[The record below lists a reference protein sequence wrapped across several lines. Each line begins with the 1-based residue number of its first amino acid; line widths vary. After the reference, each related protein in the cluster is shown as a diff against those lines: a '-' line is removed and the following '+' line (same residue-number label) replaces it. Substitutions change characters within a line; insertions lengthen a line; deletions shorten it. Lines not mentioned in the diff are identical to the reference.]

1 MNNTHTEFERYYQ
14 QVRTRQK
21 RDTFGWSLV
30 LLALYFAAGHAAEF
44 NLPTIWRSL
53 PNFLDYMFETLPT
66 LHPGVLLADS
76 HTKGSLAYWGYRLPI
91 QLPLIWET
99 LQLALA
105 STLVAVAVATI
116 LAFLAANNAWS
127 PAPLRF
133 AVRVLVAFLRTMP
146 ELAWAVI
153 FVMAFG
159 IGAIPG
165 FLALMLHTV
174 GSLTKLFYE
183 AVESAQDKPVSG
195 LAACGASALQK
206 VRFALWPQVK
216 PIFLSYGFMRL
227 EINFRSSTILGL
239 VGAGGIGQELM
250 TNIKL
255 DRYDQVSMTL
265 LLIIIVVSLLDMLSG
280 RLRQWVVEGKK

>member
-1 MNNTHTEFERYYQ
+1 MQNTEFERYYQ
-14 QVRTRQK
+14 QVKMRQT
-21 RDTFGWSLV
+21 RDTFTWSALLLV
-30 LLALYFAAGHAAEF
+30 LYIAAGQAAEF
-44 NLPTIWRSL
+44 NLLTIWHSL
-53 PNFLDYMFETLPT
+53 PNFLDYMLETVPT
-66 LHPGVLLADS
+66 LHGGVLFGDV

-105 STLVAVAVATI
+105 STLVAVAIATI
-116 LAFLAANNAWS
+116 LAFLAARNAWA
-127 PAPLRF
+127 PAGLRF
-133 AVRVLVAFLRTMP
+133 GIRALVAFLRTMP

-165 FLALMLHTV
+165 FLALTLHTI

-183 AVESAQDKPVSG
+183 AIESAQDKPVRG
-195 LAACGASALQK
+195 LTACGATPIQRM
-206 VRFALWPQVK
+206 RFALWPQVK

-265 LLIIIVVSLLDMLSG
+265 LLIVIVVSLLDTLSG
-280 RLRQWVVEGKK
+280 RLRQRVLEGEK